1 MLPPQFMKP
10 NHGFVSVQ
18 LSYLSIIKVICD

>member
-10 NHGFVSVQ
+10 NHGIVSVQ
-18 LSYLSIIKVICD
+18 LSYLSHY